1 LDKDLYF
8 NPTGLIKC
16 SIAGTE
22 QRSSN
27 IREVL
32 IKQFENNHFR
42 YQPKGKVI
50 NPDRTRG
57 ECQEH
62 LWNINAGQLHEM
74 NFATFIIHF
83 DEWWN
88 KSKLEGEYLHVPRV
102 LQHIHF
108 NQNANLA
115 REVKRKIIAE
125 IVGIL
130 KSMKTQ
136 EAIRKIRKE
145 HLEMNKSQVEKICDY
160 SINTIRR
167 YWEKDIIHFDE
178 ELTRINLKY
187 I

>member
-1 LDKDLYF
+1 MCILISDIALQKKEVKGNDKGLVRLSLDKDLYF

-74 NFATFIIHF
+74 NFATFIIYF
-83 DEWWN
+83 DQGGTSPNW
-88 KSKLEGEYLHVPRV
+88 RV
-102 LQHIHF
+102 NISMYQPYCNISTSMRM
-108 NQNANLA
+108 QNWIG
-115 REVKRKIIAE
+115 K
-125 IVGIL
+125 
-130 KSMKTQ
+130 
-136 EAIRKIRKE
+136 
-145 HLEMNKSQVEKICDY
+145 
-160 SINTIRR
+160 
-167 YWEKDIIHFDE
+167 
-178 ELTRINLKY
+178 
-187 I
+187 